1 MATEKRS
8 IAVVWKNVRKMRSRE
23 RQSEI
28 MDWIERS
35 NCDICAVNETGLTGE
50 EYMEVSDGYSWF
62 AANIEWTK
70 GRSGGAGVII
80 KKGIRCEEMI
90 DKMEDVCLVKIGRS
104 DHKFEWLVGSV
115 YMNCEGVR
123 KEENILKLEYIKA
136 VVWRALDDGL
146 GIMIGGD
153 MNAHIWELDGCE
165 NENGRRMKENMNE
178 IGLQIL
184 NCVWDG
190 LNEATWYTEEKKFTL
205 DYVCMDG
212 RGLKK
217 VVGASILDLG
227 EVIESDHAAIRVE
240 VEWKGIMGQ
249 RKKKKKA
256 QKKRCLNKQKW
267 EVFGRRMNGKEFE
280 NMSEMNS
287 MMAKEGCEMEKEE
300 NWQED
305 RRWMTD
311 DVRASINGRKEKN
324 REYRKMR
331 RLYGV
336 TDERTQMAKIRYLH
350 MKDDTQR
357 LICRTLHEHNGMVLQ
372 KLKEDGSKKRMF
384 NHIKRLM
391 RKQEQKDTSIK
402 ILNSSGI
409 IVNDE
414 QEVVK
419 EVERFWGNLFCTN
432 GKVTLGQKKEMI
444 GNGMTSEGQ
453 IFSQQEM
460 SVAIKKM
467 KDNKAAD
474 ESGVIAEYLKAL
486 EVEEVEK
493 LRGLMNGILN
503 GADIPKEWKESRVK
517 LLHKGGR
524 TDELKN
530 YRPIAIINITCKL
543 CMLMVRER
551 IDKWTEDSGMLGEIQ
566 GGFRRGRRT
575 EDNLFMLER
584 LIEMV
589 KGRKE
594 EIFVAFLDM
603 EKAYDRVN
611 RKKLFEVMR
620 CYGVHEKLVRLIERI
635 YDGSMVKFELEKVT
649 TGWCKSDS
657 GVRQGCPLSPLLF
670 NIYVREL
677 GKVISNCVHGVK
689 YAVVGKDGVME

>member
-62 AANIEWTK
+62 AANREWTK
-70 GRSGGAGVII
+70 GRSGGAGFII
-80 KKGIRCEEMI
+80 KKGIRCEEII

-240 VEWKGIMGQ
+240 IEWKGIMGQ

-357 LICRTLHEHNGMVLQ
+357 LICRTQ
-372 KLKEDGSKKRMF
+372 K
-384 NHIKRLM
+384 
-391 RKQEQKDTSIK
+391 
-402 ILNSSGI
+402 
-409 IVNDE
+409 
-414 QEVVK
+414 
-419 EVERFWGNLFCTN
+419 C
-432 GKVTLGQKKEMI
+432 
-444 GNGMTSEGQ
+444 
-453 IFSQQEM
+453 
-460 SVAIKKM
+460 
-467 KDNKAAD
+467 
-474 ESGVIAEYLKAL
+474 
-486 EVEEVEK
+486 VEEDFGGENPGGWQETVE
-493 LRGLMNGILN
+493 
-503 GADIPKEWKESRVK
+503 EWFR
-517 LLHKGGR
+517 HK
-524 TDELKN
+524 
-530 YRPIAIINITCKL
+530 
-543 CMLMVRER
+543 
-551 IDKWTEDSGMLGEIQ
+551 
-566 GGFRRGRRT
+566 
-575 EDNLFMLER
+575 
-584 LIEMV
+584 
-589 KGRKE
+589 
-594 EIFVAFLDM
+594 
-603 EKAYDRVN
+603 
-611 RKKLFEVMR
+611 
-620 CYGVHEKLVRLIERI
+620 
-635 YDGSMVKFELEKVT
+635 
-649 TGWCKSDS
+649 
-657 GVRQGCPLSPLLF
+657 
-670 NIYVREL
+670 
-677 GKVISNCVHGVK
+677 
-689 YAVVGKDGVME
+689 